1 MSNGEEQV
9 GLGWGLNLGTSVS
22 LEKTIRTVP
31 GRGIGIRLG
40 PESGIIDIEVD
51 GPEGEESLT
60 RLFDGEVIPT
70 LGWSS
75 ERDQHLIFNRPT
87 EFDDIG
93 KAVVKLRDYP
103 GLELRI
109 GKPGSQFQCACPPTP
124 GCDGKPRK
132 WDENIPNPNGFLSP
146 CGHDH
151 HGASSVEKQAHRRP
165 TPGRGKSSFHH
176 QGRTLLQSGDT
187 LLRH

>member
-1 MSNGEEQV
+1 MSNGKEPV

-75 ERDQHLIFNRPT
+75 ERGRHRIFNRPT

-109 GKPGSQFQCACPPTP
+109 GKRVA
-124 GCDGKPRK
+124 KPSPHAHQPR
-132 WDENIPNPNGFLSP
+132 DATESPASGTNIPNPNGFLPMWS
-146 CGHDH
+146 
-151 HGASSVEKQAHRRP
+151 RP
-165 TPGRGKSSFHH
+165 SWSKLGGETS
-176 QGRTLLQSGDT
+176 
-187 LLRH
+187 